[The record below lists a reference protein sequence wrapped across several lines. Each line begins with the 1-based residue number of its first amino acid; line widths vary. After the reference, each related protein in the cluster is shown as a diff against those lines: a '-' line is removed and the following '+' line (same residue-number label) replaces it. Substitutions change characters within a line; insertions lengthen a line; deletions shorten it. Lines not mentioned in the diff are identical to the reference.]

1 MSAKNIFAKYRN
13 RFVTLCAAAFV
24 LTAGAVTHADEVIT
38 MYKQT
43 YCGCCEKWAEHI
55 RRAGFEVTVVNTDD
69 LAPFNERFGIPQN
82 VASCHT
88 AKLGSYYIVG
98 HVPAAD
104 IFKLLDE
111 KPNVRGLAVPGM
123 LVGAPGMEVPGRA
136 AAKYDSVLFIYTGET
151 TVYVSH

>member
-43 YCGCCEKWAEHI
+43 YCGCCEKWAEHV
-55 RRAGFEVTVVNTDD
+55 RQAGFEVTVVNTDD

-104 IFKLLDE
+104 IFKLLEE
-111 KPNVRGLAVPGM
+111 KPNVMGLSVPGM
-123 LVGAPGMEVPGRA
+123 PLGSPGMEVPGRA
-136 AAKYDSVLFIYTGET
+136 AVEYDSVLFTTNGTT